1 MPEYKSSSPLARSL
15 GLHLICLIYPQPFV
29 VEAED
34 QGLLDMI
41 LSVCQT
47 QESFHQSVFKPLTVS
62 RTGLRKLLQRVG
74 CLLNLVNIFTSLH
87 GRMTAID
94 RSYVSAPFS
103 ELVIYNDSIANSSA
117 RSLC

>member
-62 RTGLRKLLQRVG
+62 RTR
-74 CLLNLVNIFTSLH
+74 
-87 GRMTAID
+87 TAEVVAACWL
-94 RSYVSAPFS
+94 SVEPGKH
-103 ELVIYNDSIANSSA
+103 IYFLTRQNDSH
-117 RSLC
+117 